1 VGLKRIFIVITI
13 SILLG
18 LIVGKVLS
26 IIYLDP
32 INVKWASEETL

>member
-1 VGLKRIFIVITI
+1 MSGKQVLILLAV
-13 SILLG
+13 SILVG
-18 LIVGKVLS
+18 LIVGKVVS